1 MGNGKKL
8 NIYFIQISKLQYIG
22 YSKIFYIYIYIYIY
36 IYLCMCMYVC
46 MYVCVMVYPF
56 NYLFIYPFH
65 EIGNG
70 RPCPYG
76 QKGTSF
82 DTCSGMLGL

>member
-1 MGNGKKL
+1 MGNGKKM
-8 NIYFIQISKLQYIG
+8 NIYFIHIFKLQYIG
-22 YSKIFYIYIYIYIY
+22 YSRIFYLNIYI
-36 IYLCMCMYVC
+36 CMYVC
-46 MYVCVMVYPF
+46 LYVCMCNGLPF
-56 NYLFIYPFH
+56 NYLFIYLFH

>member
-36 IYLCMCMYVC
+36 ISMYVYVCLYVC
-46 MYVCVMVYPF
+46 MCNGLPF
-56 NYLFIYPFH
+56 QLFIH
-65 EIGNG
+65 LSI
-70 RPCPYG
+70 
-76 QKGTSF
+76 S
-82 DTCSGMLGL
+82 

>member
-1 MGNGKKL
+1 
-8 NIYFIQISKLQYIG
+8 
-22 YSKIFYIYIYIYIY
+22 
-36 IYLCMCMYVC
+36 

-82 DTCSGMLGL
+82 DTCSGMLGLYETISMQTLTNEIYYSLLHHLSLTMDSKEISKQVCILRTGKIN